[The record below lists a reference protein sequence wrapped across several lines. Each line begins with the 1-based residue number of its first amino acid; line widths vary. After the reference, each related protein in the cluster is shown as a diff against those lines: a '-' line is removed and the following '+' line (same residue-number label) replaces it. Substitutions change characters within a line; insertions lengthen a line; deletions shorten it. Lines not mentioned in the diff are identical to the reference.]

1 MNKIKRKLNFC
12 CKSSIFTFNF
22 LFPHFFP
29 QLLLIYINKSHDVS
43 KKSLHINAKRDFL
56 TESFHKLGKFSRKI
70 VVFLVFHDYFTL
82 FLQYRFITL
91 VSRSSKGFTAFELL
105 TAPQQFS
112 NDNEK
117 SLPQNKSSLDKKK
130 IPPSVTQ
137 QVMVYCV

>member
-1 MNKIKRKLNFC
+1 MQSGIFWQSLSINSENFQGKLSF
-12 CKSSIFTFNF
+12 SWFSTIIL
-22 LFPHFFP
+22 LFFYNIDLEH
-29 QLLLIYINKSHDVS
+29 
-43 KKSLHINAKRDFL
+43 
-56 TESFHKLGKFSRKI
+56 
-70 VVFLVFHDYFTL
+70 
-82 FLQYRFITL
+82 L

-117 SLPQNKSSLDKKK
+117 SLPQNKSSLDKKI